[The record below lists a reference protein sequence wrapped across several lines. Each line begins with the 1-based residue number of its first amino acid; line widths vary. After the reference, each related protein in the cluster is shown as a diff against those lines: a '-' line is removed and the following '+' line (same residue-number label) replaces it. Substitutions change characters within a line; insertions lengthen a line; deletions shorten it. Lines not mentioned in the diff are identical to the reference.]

1 MRRNSSSDTGRNS
14 PSDRDSQ
21 SSETVF
27 SQAKAWGFI
36 CRDDIQGNRLIL
48 PRKQTAQ
55 WKMQQIADRWL
66 LIVRDIPQANLH
78 PYEAIS
84 FLKRR
89 RETS

>member
-1 MRRNSSSDTGRNS
+1 MRRNTSLY
-14 PSDRDSQ
+14 RDNQ
-21 SSETVF
+21 SAETVF

-36 CRDDIQGNRLIL
+36 CQDDIQGNRLIL

-66 LIVRDIPQANLH
+66 LIVRDVPQANLH

-89 RETS
+89 RETSG

>member
-1 MRRNSSSDTGRNS
+1 MGRNTS
-14 PSDRDSQ
+14 SYRDNQ
-21 SSETVF
+21 SAETVF

-36 CRDDIQGNRLIL
+36 CQEDIQGNQLIL

-66 LIVRDIPQANLH
+66 LIVKDVPQANLH
-78 PYEAIS
+78 PSEAIS

-89 RETS
+89 RETSC